1 MVDLAYASVLILVN
15 SKFDL
20 MTSRPEDFT
29 WLGICYSPEWCILN
43 QHIFHMYVYICI
55 YTYVCVSLYLY
66 SMDIC
71 TYIYIYMYV
80 HLYKDT
86 NFASSVS
93 TV

>member
-1 MVDLAYASVLILVN
+1 MLFSWMMQTKPMCFFLCMYIYAYI
-15 SKFDL
+15 
-20 MTSRPEDFT
+20 
-29 WLGICYSPEWCILN
+29 
-43 QHIFHMYVYICI
+43 HMFVG
-55 YTYVCVSLYLY
+55 LYLY

-71 TYIYIYMYV
+71 TYIYLSIYMYV